1 MKRALM
7 SAILVL
13 AGLACSTLQTSYDY
27 DKTVNFSQYK
37 TWSLKDDGSI
47 KNPLLFKR
55 FEAAVTDEMTKKG
68 LTRNDDNPDLWVAP
82 HTRLSKETQ
91 INTYDTGWGYGYGWR
106 GGYYGGG
113 GMTTSTVSEIPVG
126 TLIVDLVDAKRKEL
140 AWRGQATDTLN
151 PNSSPE
157 ERETNLRNAIAKM
170 FENYPP
176 PAAK

>member
-13 AGLACSTLQTSYDY
+13 AGIACSTLETSYDY
-27 DKTVNFSQYK
+27 DKAANFSQYK

-55 FEAAVTDEMTKKG
+55 FEAAVTNELSKKG
-68 LTRNDDNPDLWVAP
+68 LTRSDDNPDLWVAA
-82 HTRLSKETQ
+82 HTRLSKETRV
-91 INTYDTGWGYGYGWR
+91 NTYDTGWGYGWGWR
-106 GGYYGGG
+106 GGYAGG
-113 GMTTSTVSEIPVG
+113 GMTTSTVQDIPVG
-126 TLIVDLVDAKRKEL
+126 TLIVDLADARRKEL
-140 AWRGQATDTLN
+140 VWRGMATDTLN

-157 ERETNLRNAIAKM
+157 EKDQKLQAAVAKM

-176 PAAK
+176 GAAK